1 MCEKEVWFE
10 GLGFE
15 AVELSDFCREWDFDQ
30 LYDAINHLS
39 IDFPAPLKCF
49 SDDRFEPY
57 IVVPVNHPRSILKSE
72 ISVKDLCG
80 YTDQEL
86 AEMIFKRLAGDWLS
100 LETYQTS
107 KGLDHLSETE
117 FKEVFIDQISEAFYW
132 VELCSSES
140 VSIHEYR

>member
-15 AVELSDFCREWDFDQ
+15 VVELRDFCKDWDFHK
-30 LYDAINHLS
+30 LYDAINHL
-39 IDFPAPLKCF
+39 DFDLPSPLKCF
-49 SDDRFEPY
+49 SDDRYGAY
-57 IVVPVNHPRSILKSE
+57 IVVPTNTSHSPIVVETPF
-72 ISVKDLCG
+72 KDLCG
-80 YTDQEL
+80 YTGEEL